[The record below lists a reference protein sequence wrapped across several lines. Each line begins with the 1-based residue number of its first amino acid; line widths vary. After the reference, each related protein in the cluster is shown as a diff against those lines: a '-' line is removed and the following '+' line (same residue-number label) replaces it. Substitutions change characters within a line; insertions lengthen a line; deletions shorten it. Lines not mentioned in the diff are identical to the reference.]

1 MSLVDPEKL
10 ITLISDL
17 NELLSSWNVN
27 ASDAYRHTQQLKNE
41 GVEVHN
47 LAEKDKSRAID
58 TEDSDHKSID
68 KSKSESI
75 GLFEKSE
82 ELHKQ
87 TEPLPQEA
95 HNRLTRAQ
103 NNFKRSQQNQQKSN
117 EWMKIATSE
126 FKRAKGEY
134 DKALDDYNR
143 QVPIRNQ
150 ALSVLKSTPEYIT
163 TTWRDKDGHSD
174 SSTRRNPAYD
184 RAKANFDREEAE
196 LERRQKILDEKERI
210 IRLANQQ
217 LAASQ
222 EASQLSSQ
230 MFQNSQH
237 LLERSKDLKEWSD
250 NAYRSASYA
259 LSAAKSAL
267 NFDTEAE
274 KQNGFQRET
283 NDETLRLFEKIKSSV
298 DEIVIS
304 VQKIIE
310 LTDSCNAL
318 NVQYSTSLDGKS
330 ALLHK
335 LSAVLPDEIRSF
347 KVD

>member
-27 ASDAYRHTQQLKNE
+27 ASDAYQHTQQLKTE
-41 GVEVHN
+41 DIEVHN
-47 LAEKDKSRAID
+47 LAEKDKNRAID

-68 KSKSESI
+68 KSKAEST
-75 GLFEKSE
+75 GLYEKSE

-103 NNFKRSQQNQQKSN
+103 NNFKQSRQNQQKSN
-117 EWMKIATSE
+117 EWIKIATSE
-126 FKRAKGEY
+126 LKRAKGEF
-134 DKALDDYNR
+134 DKAHRDYECQLHIYNNAEI
-143 QVPIRNQ
+143 VFH
-150 ALSVLKSTPEYIT
+150 STQENIT
-163 TTWRDKDGHSD
+163 TTWTDKDGHSH
-174 SSTRRNPAYD
+174 SSTKRNPAYD
-184 RAKANFDREEAE
+184 RAKAAYDREKAE
-196 LERRQKILDEKERI
+196 LERRKKILDEKERI
-210 IRLANQQ
+210 LRLADRQ
-217 LAASQ
+217 LTASQ

-237 LLERSKDLKEWSD
+237 ILERSKDLKEWSD

-283 NDETLRLFEKIKSSV
+283 NDETLRLFEKITSAV

-330 ALLHK
+330 VLLHK